1 MDRPSY
7 SGILLLSVCL
17 KHAPIPE
24 YPDILAIMTTL
35 FGKFVVTIFLA
46 AASFAQAPASA
57 PTPDSAPPKMD
68 LLDLKGGHHTLDEY
82 KGKVV
87 IVNFWATYC
96 VPCATEMPM
105 LSQMQKRY
113 KNQLVV
119 LAVSVDDELDRA
131 KLQPFLHKH
140 QADDLTLLVGPT
152 ITDLSDWKMGDA
164 LPTTLF
170 IDHDGKL
177 AGKVAGAL
185 KRPDLEKRLSALTGT
200 PAAKA
205 ASHQKTKTNKDLKTN

>member
-1 MDRPSY
+1 MRTLLASMFFIA
-7 SGILLLSVCL
+7 ILSANV
-17 KHAPIPE
+17 
-24 YPDILAIMTTL
+24 
-35 FGKFVVTIFLA
+35 
-46 AASFAQAPASA
+46 FAQFPASTPTPDSAPASS
-57 PTPDSAPPKMD
+57 SAPPKMD

-82 KGKVV
+82 KGKAV

-113 KNQLVV
+113 KNKLVI

-185 KRPDLEKRLSALTGT
+185 KRPDLEKRLAEMTGA
-200 PAAKA
+200 PAEKPAKKAAAKR
-205 ASHQKTKTNKDLKTN
+205 SSEK